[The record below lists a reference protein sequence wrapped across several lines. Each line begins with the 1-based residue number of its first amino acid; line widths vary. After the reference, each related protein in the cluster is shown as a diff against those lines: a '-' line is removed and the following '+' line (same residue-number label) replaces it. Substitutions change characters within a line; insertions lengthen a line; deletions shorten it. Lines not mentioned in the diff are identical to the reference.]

1 MCLQAS
7 RQATT
12 NDDIIRE
19 LQRLG
24 KSVKEVKQDSERF
37 RMAFEQTQQQI
48 SQIVITSKQIEKSQ
62 EFLAEQF
69 DKIQVDFK
77 SFKEEI
83 GYVKAENS
91 KIRQELQVWKETC
104 KDLVGTVDRLEI
116 DLDKINRTAKVKT

>member
-1 MCLQAS
+1 M
-7 RQATT
+7 
-12 NDDIIRE
+12 
-19 LQRLG
+19 
-24 KSVKEVKQDSERF
+24 
-37 RMAFEQTQQQI
+37 
-48 SQIVITSKQIEKSQ
+48 
-62 EFLAEQF
+62 AEQF